1 MAQGKNKEHSPADEN
16 IPRRQALNYLLG
28 AGVGALGIAT
38 LYPVVRYII
47 PPPASGAGTTS
58 VSAGKVGE
66 LQPNQGKIF
75 KFGNAPGILILKPGG
90 DPSNAASYVAFTAV
104 CTHLNC
110 TVQYRPDLHN
120 IWCAC
125 HNGHYDLNGQVIS
138 GPPPSPLTEYR
149 VAIKGDEIFVS
160 SEAV

>member
-1 MAQGKNKEHSPADEN
+1 VGEES

-38 LYPVVRYII
+38 LYPIVRYII

-90 DPSNAASYVAFTAV
+90 DPSSAASYVAFTAV

-110 TVQYRPDLHN
+110 TVQYRQDLHH

-125 HNGHYDLNGQVIS
+125 HNGHYDLNGQVLS
-138 GPPPSPLTEYR
+138 GPPPTPLTEYR

>member
-1 MAQGKNKEHSPADEN
+1 MADQK
-16 IPRRQALNYLLG
+16 IPRRNAINYLLG
-28 AGVGALGIAT
+28 AGVGALGLAT
-38 LYPVVRYII
+38 IFPITKYIL
-47 PPPASGAGTTS
+47 PPPASGSGTSS

-75 KFGNAPGILILKPGG
+75 KFGNIPGILILRPGG
-90 DPSNAASYVAFTAV
+90 DPNSALSYTAFTAV

-110 TVQYRPDLHN
+110 TVQYRADLKE

-125 HNGHYDLNGQVIS
+125 HNGHFDLNGQVIS
-138 GPPPSPLTEYR
+138 GPPPSGLREYR

-160 SEAV
+160 SEEAKA